1 MNQRAMETAFER
13 SEAAFA
19 HALERQRKLLD
30 ERINAIETQAAAS
43 VALRDLIALITDAPA
58 CRARILQL
66 QKQADDARDLQ
77 ARLAAERIAH
87 DVKVAADLAD
97 LQARETRVRKREAEQ
112 YQKEIAERDAAE
124 IRARGP
130 GFDPLARLRRPGE
143 FPEGSSITRE
153 AS

>member
-58 CRARILQL
+58 CKDHVAVPS
-66 QKQADDARDLQ
+66 RD
-77 ARLAAERIAH
+77 RTTKRSGSG
-87 DVKVAADLAD
+87 VK
-97 LQARETRVRKREAEQ
+97 
-112 YQKEIAERDAAE
+112 YKEN
-124 IRARGP
+124 
-130 GFDPLARLRRPGE
+130 
-143 FPEGSSITRE
+143 
-153 AS
+153 